1 MIEMVS
7 NAKSIKV
14 SVDTL
19 SGIRKHKTLSK
30 NLNVESITI
39 KLHSVCMYLCIYVL
53 QKSQRNLSLT

>member
-39 KLHSVCMYLCIYVL
+39 KLHSVCMYLCICVL
-53 QKSQRNLSLT
+53 QKSQ